1 MFFIPLFDD
10 NPSRRTPWV
19 AWMIIAACVLVFMW
33 QQSLP
38 PQAERL
44 AFFQYGFIPANASGV
59 APLPPEIAIIPA
71 WATMISAMFLH
82 GGWMHIG
89 GNMLYLWIF
98 GDNVE
103 DSMGPWRFV
112 VFYLLC
118 GVAAA
123 LAQYMIGPT
132 SRVPMVGASGGIA
145 GILGAYLILHPRAA
159 IRTFLLILIFIRFIN
174 LPAWIVLGIWIGGQ
188 FIAVPNA
195 LSGDDGG
202 VAYFAHIGGFL
213 AGMVLIPFF
222 KRSDVPLFGA
232 NDTPPERPTGRPI
245 PFAEIRQEARYRYG
259 RRANDPLRSRV
270 VMRHGDSVS
279 GSTSDSAPDSAP
291 NSADAGNAADD
302 HVSPWQRGDS
312 DRQRGRETSRRRRGS
327 VPGFRRR
334 DD

>member
-19 AWMIIAACVLVFMW
+19 AWIIIAACVLVFMW

-44 AFFQYGFIPANASGV
+44 AFFQYGFIPANASGA
-59 APLPPEIAIIPA
+59 APLPPEIAILPA

-103 DSMGPWRFV
+103 DSMGPGRFIL
-112 VFYLLC
+112 FYLLC
-118 GVAAA
+118 GAAAA
-123 LAQYMIGPT
+123 LAQFMIGPT

-174 LPAWIVLGIWIGGQ
+174 LPAWLVLGIWIGGQ

-232 NDTPPERPTGRPI
+232 NDTPPDRWTGHPI
-245 PFAEIRQEARYRYG
+245 PFAEIRQEASYRYG

-270 VMRHGDSVS
+270 ISNRQRQTARSEQQEDPG
-279 GSTSDSAPDSAP
+279 
-291 NSADAGNAADD
+291 
-302 HVSPWQRGDS
+302 SPWRDS
-312 DRQRGRETSRRRRGS
+312 RPASSKENSVGRRRRRGS

-334 DD
+334 RD

>member
-19 AWMIIAACVLVFMW
+19 AWMIITACVIVFMW

-59 APLPPEIAIIPA
+59 APLPPEIAILPA

-118 GVAAA
+118 GAAAA
-123 LAQYMIGPT
+123 LAQYMIGPA

-159 IRTFLLILIFIRFIN
+159 IRTFLLILIFVRFIN

-188 FIAVPNA
+188 FVAVPNA

-213 AGMVLIPFF
+213 AGMALIPFF

-232 NDTPPERPTGRPI
+232 NDTPPDHLPGRPI
-245 PFAEIRQEARYRYG
+245 PFSEIRQEARYRYG
-259 RRANDPLRSRV
+259 RRTNDPLRSRV
-270 VMRHGDSVS
+270 VVR
-279 GSTSDSAPDSAP
+279 
-291 NSADAGNAADD
+291 DAGPADD
-302 HVSPWQRGDS
+302 GEDADGSVSPWQAGSGD
-312 DRQRGRETSRRRRGS
+312 ETRDKRSARKRRGS
-327 VPGFRRR
+327 VPGLRRR
-334 DD
+334 QD

>member
-19 AWMIIAACVLVFMW
+19 AWAIIAACALVFMW

-38 PQAERL
+38 PQMERM
-44 AFFQYGFIPANASGV
+44 AFFRYGFVPANASGA
-59 APLPPEIAIIPA
+59 APLPPEIAVLPA

-103 DSMGPWRFV
+103 DSMGPVRFV
-112 VFYLLC
+112 IFYILC
-118 GVAAA
+118 GAAAA
-123 LAQYMIGPT
+123 LAQFAIDPS
-132 SRVPMVGASGGIA
+132 SRIPMVGASGGIA

-174 LPAWIVLGIWIGGQ
+174 LPAWLVLGFWIGGQ

-213 AGMVLIPFF
+213 AGMVLIPVF
-222 KRSDVPLFGA
+222 KRAEIPLFGA
-232 NDTPPERPTGRPI
+232 NDTPPEHKSGQPI
-245 PFAEIRQEARYRYG
+245 PFSEIRQEARYRYR
-259 RRANDPLRSRV
+259 RRANDPLGSRV
-270 VMRHGDSVS
+270 VVRDEKGP
-279 GSTSDSAPDSAP
+279 APVKRDKEDPLPWSRQQ
-291 NSADAGNAADD
+291 DD
-302 HVSPWQRGDS
+302 G
-312 DRQRGRETSRRRRGS
+312 RRRGKGS

-334 DD
+334 RD

>member
-19 AWMIIAACVLVFMW
+19 AWMIIAACVIVFMW

-44 AFFQYGFIPANASGV
+44 AFFQYGFIPANASGA
-59 APLPPEIAIIPA
+59 APLPPEIAILPA

-118 GVAAA
+118 GAAAA
-123 LAQYMIGPT
+123 LAQYMIGPA

-174 LPAWIVLGIWIGGQ
+174 LPAWVVLGIWIGGQ
-188 FIAVPNA
+188 FVAVPNA
-195 LSGDDGG
+195 LGGDDGG

-232 NDTPPERPTGRPI
+232 NDSPPDHQPGRPI
-245 PFAEIRQEARYRYG
+245 PFSEIRKEARYRYG
-259 RRANDPLRSRV
+259 RRTNDPLRSRV
-270 VMRHGDSVS
+270 VVRDAGSGDD
-279 GSTSDSAPDSAP
+279 GGDTEDSA
-291 NSADAGNAADD
+291 
-302 HVSPWQRGDS
+302 SPWQAGSGEETRDHPGAGRRG
-312 DRQRGRETSRRRRGS
+312 GS
-327 VPGFRRR
+327 VPRFKRRR
-334 DD
+334 D